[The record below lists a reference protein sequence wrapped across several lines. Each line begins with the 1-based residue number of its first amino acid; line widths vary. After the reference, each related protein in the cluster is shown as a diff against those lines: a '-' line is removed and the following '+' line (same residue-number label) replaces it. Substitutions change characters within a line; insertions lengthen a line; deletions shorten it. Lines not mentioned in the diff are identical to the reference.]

1 MAINTQSIL
10 STLETKIASM
20 DSNTP
25 LDDMIVNIK
34 SYQEAGGVVSIQY
47 DSSGA
52 MPILDSAQAGLIL
65 YSASDTALYTF
76 NGNTWAAVGNAA
88 AGDAGGGG
96 GWVFQGSVSG
106 YTSGGFAPPYSN
118 VIDKFP
124 FASDGNATDV
134 GYLTQGRTYTSGQSS
149 DVSGY
154 TAGGESP
161 PARVNTIDKF
171 PFASDGNA
179 IDVGDLTIVI

>member
-34 SYQEAGGVVSIQY
+34 SYQEAGGVASIQY

-52 MPILDSAQAGLIL
+52 MPILDSAQSGLVL

-76 NGNTWAAVGNAA
+76 NGNAWAAVGNAA
-88 AGDAGGGG
+88 GDAAPTTTQA
-96 GWVFQGSVSG
+96 QGSVSG
-106 YTSGGFAPPYSN
+106 
-118 VIDKFP
+118 
-124 FASDGNATDV
+124 
-134 GYLTQGRTYTSGQSS
+134 
-149 DVSGY
+149 
-154 TAGGESP
+154 
-161 PARVNTIDKF
+161 
-171 PFASDGNA
+171 
-179 IDVGDLTIVI
+179 